1 MLFSLSACEQR
12 GQEKDSNN
20 FTSSQS
26 TKINEDS
33 LMEET
38 QMKTTQVK
46 VIVGTQELKAEFYDN
61 ATTKALINEF
71 PLTVPMMDLYSREM
85 CYRFDRVLPTD
96 ETETSGYEV
105 GDIAYWTPRHSFV
118 IFYEQNNEV
127 ISNLQKIG
135 RITSGV
141 EIFKKTGDTEVT
153 FDYLD

>member
-1 MLFSLSACEQR
+1 
-12 GQEKDSNN
+12 
-20 FTSSQS
+20 
-26 TKINEDS
+26 
-33 LMEET
+33 MEET

-85 CYRFDRVLPTD
+85 CYRFDRALPAD